1 MVITKRRMIK
11 RRRRRQRRRRTR
23 RRRQRRTRRR
33 RQRRTRRRQTR
44 HGGADTRAAAAKE
57 QCKAECKAWW
67 LKLREKILEGLE
79 RELEKLNHVKR
90 EVDLILVDALEK
102 DRIQSQTR
110 HRRARIAEIKDL
122 QIKIEDL
129 LTQHIRSETN
139 GLQRLHNDIQLWA
152 QTQADKFCAEC
163 STPPFKFKKVK
174 PLLPAEGAAASA
186 SVRYF
191 FLRATQLQ
199 NQIQGLFGAQHY
211 TKDLRPK
218 FKKLLVD
225 QGLWAAPAPALPP
238 AAPGGFPHALPPPV
252 PMPPPAP
259 VAPPGFL
266 LRAGRVAPL
275 VAPPPGGAAAP
286 APRWRNLERVWPR
299 PGLHRR
305 Q

>member
-1 MVITKRRMIK
+1 MIK
-11 RRRRRQRRRRTR
+11 RRRRRRTR
-23 RRRQRRTRRR
+23 RRRRRRTRRRTRRR
-33 RQRRTRRRQTR
+33 RTRRRQAR
-44 HGGADTRAAAAKE
+44 HGGADTRAAAAAAAKE

-67 LKLREKILEGLE
+67 LKLREKILKGLE
-79 RELEKLNHVKR
+79 VELEKLNHVKR

-102 DRIQSQTR
+102 DRILSQTR
-110 HRRARIAEIKDL
+110 QRRARIAEIKDL
-122 QIKIEDL
+122 QIKIESL
-129 LTQHIRSETN
+129 LTRHIRSETN
-139 GLQRLHNDIQLWA
+139 GLRRLHNDIQLWA

-163 STPPFKFKKVK
+163 SAPPFEKVK

-238 AAPGGFPHALPPPV
+238 PAPALPPAAPIGFHHALPPPL
-252 PMPPPAP
+252 PAAMPPPAP
-259 VAPPGFL
+259 VAPPGHR
-266 LRAGRVAPL
+266 LRQGRVVPR

-286 APRWRNLERVWPR
+286 APRWRNL
-299 PGLHRR
+299 HQQRR